1 MSKFPKNLIIITGP
15 TAIGKTGLAVF
26 IAKQLKTEIISFDSR
41 QFYKEMKIG
50 TAVPS
55 EEELAEIP
63 HHFIQN
69 LSIHTN
75 YSVGDFERDAL
86 KKLNELFQKY
96 DSVIMVGGS
105 GMFEKAVTEGLD
117 E

>member
-55 EEELAEIP
+55 DKELAEIP
-63 HHFIQN
+63 HHFIQI
-69 LSIHTN
+69 LSIHVE
-75 YSVGDFERDAL
+75 YSVGDFVKDAL
-86 KKLNELFQKY
+86 KKIEELY
-96 DSVIMVGGS
+96 HYIDSIVIS
-105 GMFEKAVTEGLD
+105 GVICFYE
-117 E
+117 